1 MLARLKWRGAVAS
14 FFAAAAIAV
23 FLTPAKAQAPSGE
36 PIKIGF
42 SMALTGP
49 LAANGKQALLG
60 AKIWEEET
68 NKKGGLLG
76 RPVKIV
82 FHDDQSN
89 PSTVPGIYTK
99 LLDVDKVDLV
109 VGPYATAMIAPAMPV
124 IIQKGKVFIG
134 LFGLAVNSEFNYPK
148 YFAMIPSGPNTKP
161 AFTDGFFQVAAAQ
174 NPKPETVSRPGILAQ
189 RRPRRARER
198 QDLRFQGGLRQEL
211 SAEHDRLLADRA
223 RDPGDQPG
231 HRRRLLVSARLGGN
245 GEGD

>member
-1 MLARLKWRGAVAS
+1 MDCRRGLTLVAGAMFVVS
-14 FFAAAAIAV
+14 G
-23 FLTPAKAQAPSGE
+23 AQAQNKE

-76 RPVKIV
+76 RQVKLV
-82 FHDDQSN
+82 YYDDQSN

-124 IIQKGKVFIG
+124 VIAKEEDLHRPVRR
-134 LFGLAVNSEFNYPK
+134 
-148 YFAMIPSGPNTKP
+148 
-161 AFTDGFFQVAAAQ
+161 
-174 NPKPETVSRPGILAQ
+174 SR
-189 RRPRRARER
+189 
-198 QDLRFQGGLRQEL
+198 
-211 SAEHDRLLADRA
+211 
-223 RDPGDQPG
+223 
-231 HRRRLLVSARLGGN
+231 
-245 GEGD
+245 

>member
-1 MLARLKWRGAVAS
+1 DGNASGGGRARQRVPVKTSASLEERMLARLKWRGAVAS
-14 FFAAAAIAV
+14 FFAAAAMAM

-60 AKIWEEET
+60 AKIWEEEN

-76 RPVKIV
+76 RPGKVV
-82 FHDDQSN
+82 FYDAQTN

-99 LLDVDKVDLV
+99 LPDAEKVALV

-124 IIQKGKVFIG
+124 IIQKGKVFMG

-174 NPKPETVSRPGILAQ
+174 NPK
-189 RRPRRARER
+189 
-198 QDLRFQGGLRQEL
+198 
-211 SAEHDRLLADRA
+211 
-223 RDPGDQPG
+223 
-231 HRRRLLVSARLGGN
+231 
-245 GEGD
+245 